1 MKGFVVLHDNGIHIL
16 DIDFCS
22 CPGSPTEVEQ
32 LLNIGWY
39 PATQEEPATAA
50 SLSLL
55 RRFHVLNLQAKVAA
69 YDFYNTL
76 VLLRNGSGL
85 NKPPVSRILV
95 SAEKPII
102 NV

>member
-1 MKGFVVLHDNGIHIL
+1 VKGFVVLHDNGIHVL
-16 DIDFCS
+16 DVDFCS
-22 CPGSPTEVEQ
+22 CRGAPTEVQQ
-32 LLNIGWY
+32 LMNVGWY

-55 RRFHVLNLQAKVAA
+55 RRFHLLNLQAKVAA

-85 NKPPVSRILV
+85 RKPPVNIHL
-95 SAEKPII
+95 II
-102 NV
+102 